1 MSGGWLGRVPRG
13 VVPQSPGPG
22 QESVWNYPRPPL
34 LQRRDCLVE
43 VWLGGV
49 LVCRA
54 DHALLIKETS
64 HPPTY
69 YLPLASWAAGALEAA
84 PGSSVC
90 EWKGVAEY
98 LDVVARDDE
107 GRELARA
114 AAAAW
119 RYPSPQRPFEAL
131 AQYASVYPGRMQAVS
146 VNGESVRPQEG
157 GFYGGWITD
166 DVVGPF
172 KGQPDSWGW

>member
-1 MSGGWLGRVPRG
+1 MSGSWRGRIPRG
-13 VVPQSPGPG
+13 VVPQVPGPG
-22 QESVWNYPRPPL
+22 QESVWDYPRPPL
-34 LQRRDCLVE
+34 LERRDCEVE
-43 VWLGGV
+43 VWFAGA

-54 DHALLIKETS
+54 DHALLVKETS

-69 YLPLASWAAGALEAA
+69 YLPLAAWAPGALEPAT
-84 PGSSVC
+84 GSSVC

-98 LDVVARDDE
+98 LDVVARDAD
-107 GRELARA
+107 GAELARA

-119 RYPSPQRPFEAL
+119 RYPSPQQMFAPL
-131 AQYASVYPGRMQAVS
+131 ADYASVYPGRMQS
-146 VNGESVRPQEG
+146 VTVDGEAVRPQEG

-172 KGQPDSWGW
+172 KGQPGSWGW

>member
-1 MSGGWLGRVPRG
+1 MSGGWRGRVPRG
-13 VVPQSPGPG
+13 VVPQVPGPG
-22 QESVWNYPRPPL
+22 QESVWDYPRPPL
-34 LQRRDCLVE
+34 LERRECVVE
-43 VWLGGV
+43 VRFGDE

-54 DHALLIKETS
+54 DHAMLVKETS

-69 YLPLASWAAGALEAA
+69 YLPLDSWTPGSLELAA
-84 PGSSVC
+84 GSSVC

-98 LDVVARDDE
+98 LDVVARNHDGVE
-107 GRELARA
+107 VARA

-119 RYPSPQRPFEAL
+119 RYPSPQPAFAAL
-131 AQYASVYPGRMQAVS
+131 ADYASVYPGRMQS
-146 VNGESVRPQEG
+146 VTVDGETVRPQEG

-172 KGQPDSWGW
+172 KGQPGSWGW

>member
-1 MSGGWLGRVPRG
+1 MSSSWRGRVPRG
-13 VVPQSPGPG
+13 VVPQKPGPG
-22 QESVWNYPRPPL
+22 QESVWDYPRPPL
-34 LQRRDCLVE
+34 LERRDCDVE

-49 LVCRA
+49 LVCGA

-69 YLPLASWAAGALEAA
+69 YLPLTAWRVGALEPA

-90 EWKGVAEY
+90 EWKGAAQY
-98 LDVVARDDE
+98 LDVVARDDHDAE
-107 GRELARA
+107 VDRA

-119 RYPSPQRPFEAL
+119 RYPAPRAPFEDL
-131 AQYASVYPGRMQAVS
+131 RNYASVYPGRMQRVT
-146 VNGESVRPQEG
+146 VNGERVQPQEG

-172 KGQPDSWGW
+172 KGQPGSWGW